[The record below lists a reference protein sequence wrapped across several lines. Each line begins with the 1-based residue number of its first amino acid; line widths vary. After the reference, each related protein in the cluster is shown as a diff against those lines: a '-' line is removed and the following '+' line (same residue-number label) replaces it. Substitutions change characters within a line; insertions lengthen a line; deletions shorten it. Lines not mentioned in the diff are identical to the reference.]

1 MPEYIIDAKNQ
12 TLGRLCGKI
21 SHLLQGKNS
30 PAYNPRLQ
38 GGNTVIVKNARLI
51 KVTGRK
57 YDQKMY
63 YKHTNYMGHLRKKTY
78 KMIAEEKPERILEKA
93 IYGMLPKNAMRRK
106 RMKALTI
113 EK

>member
-1 MPEYIIDAKNQ
+1 MTEHIIDAKNQ

-21 SHLLQGKNS
+21 SHLLQGKNTA
-30 PAYNPRLQ
+30 AYNPRLQ
-38 GGNTVIVKNARLI
+38 GGNKVIVKNASLV

-63 YKHTNYMGHLRKKTY
+63 YRHTNYMGHLRERTY
-78 KMIAEEKPERILEKA
+78 KMIAEQKPEEILKKA
-93 IYGMLPKNAMRRK
+93 VYGMLPKNAMRRK
-106 RMKALTI
+106 RMKALII